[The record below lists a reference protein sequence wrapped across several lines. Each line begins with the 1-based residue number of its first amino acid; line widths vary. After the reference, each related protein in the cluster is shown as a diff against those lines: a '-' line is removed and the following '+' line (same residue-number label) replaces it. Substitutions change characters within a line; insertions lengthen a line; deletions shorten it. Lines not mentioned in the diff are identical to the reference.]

1 LDRRHL
7 DVQPRKDAAEVAG
20 VDELGGAEGHEQI
33 GDAEIPFLPGLA
45 PELGVAVV
53 HAHLDLLGAS
63 HGGHGGRVAIAAR
76 SKPGHDGQQSE
87 GG

>member
-33 GDAEIPFLPGLA
+33 GDAEYPSCRALRPNS
-45 PELGVAVV
+45 V
-53 HAHLDLLGAS
+53 
-63 HGGHGGRVAIAAR
+63 
-76 SKPGHDGQQSE
+76 
-87 GG
+87 